1 MLLSLF
7 APIAT
12 HTFISCAANKLPN
25 DFGPSQSGGPLF
37 RPEDDIV
44 YVQEEGLGMRVS
56 SALGSSRGEA
66 ERLRAEQEMK
76 EDAERENN
84 LEDARENFRAP
95 VEQFSRTPS
104 ERARRLAENLSMDS
118 ARPISRKQTADSQP
132 LEQVS
137 EVGETLPQ
145 SPNSRQD
152 DDKASRIEFVPTSQS
167 KGHGMVSKEESPQVD
182 QRAQPSG
189 ESKTDNQDTPTSG
202 LVQAKKPGDVPAPTT
217 SAKRSVRVSA
227 PTTAGTQKTAPA
239 SSSTASGPGSR
250 SSVPAKS
257 DRSATKTNQIRPALQ
272 RPVTKE
278 SSLDRVAKE
287 PSRLSTARS
296 NISTTSSTAVRPN
309 HAPAS
314 RGVQASRRIATA
326 PSGNTPRN
334 DRPSTMATHKGEV
347 AAERSKPEV
356 GDKTARPGTSAVEV
370 NNMKILEHALGVN
383 PKLKSSPLARTARFG
398 PASKTKV
405 RATSPRPQERAATA
419 ASVAVSKD
427 LEAPDPMKKRPPWNP
442 STLDTLYSPRKPDTS
457 PPRSRDASP
466 HKVEREE
473 SRGRDLGQAPAAPA
487 SSTRAER
494 SRPSAALAKNHTA
507 RSPPLGRAD
516 AAGGKLAGSKASGR
530 TLPVSSA
537 STAAG
542 PMKSDGEGSTA
553 PKTGVNEE
561 STSSMV
567 DSFDMSAPPGVWRGD
582 GKVEGEGVQSE
593 GDSEKQVDQPLI
605 PPEFQNLERP
615 LTRRDERPNTRRDD
629 RPGTRSGM
637 EDRPAT
643 RGLEDRPTTRGH
655 DGRRATRYVAI
666 QFFDLTHT
674 TPATPTSPCE
684 RLNSHTLCY
693 CRSKFPLDVSMNVL
707 MMQAGPRHRRWA
719 ACG

>member
-1 MLLSLF
+1 M
-7 APIAT
+7 
-12 HTFISCAANKLPN
+12 
-25 DFGPSQSGGPLF
+25 
-37 RPEDDIV
+37 

-76 EDAERENN
+76 EDVERENN
-84 LEDARENFRAP
+84 LEDARENLRTP
-95 VEQFSRTPS
+95 GEQFSRTPS

-118 ARPISRKQTADSQP
+118 ARPISWKQTADSQP

-145 SPNSRQD
+145 SPVLRQEE
-152 DDKASRIEFVPTSQS
+152 DKASRIEFVPTSQS
-167 KGHGMVSKEESPQVD
+167 KSKEENPEVE
-182 QRAQPSG
+182 QRAQSSV
-189 ESKTDNQDTPTSG
+189 ESKTETEDTPTSG
-202 LVQAKKPGDVPAPTT
+202 LVHAKKPGDVPAPTT

-227 PTTAGTQKTAPA
+227 PKTAGAQKTAPA

-250 SSVPAKS
+250 SSVSVKS
-257 DRSATKTNQIRPALQ
+257 DRSATKTNQTRPAPQ
-272 RPVTKE
+272 RPATKE
-278 SSLDRVAKE
+278 SLLDRVAKE

-296 NISTTSSTAVRPN
+296 NISTTSSTVRPN

-314 RGVQASRRIATA
+314 RSLQPPRRIATA

-334 DRPSTMATHKGEV
+334 DRPSTMATHKGEIV
-347 AAERSKPEV
+347 AERSKPEV

-383 PKLKSSPLARTARFG
+383 PKLKNSPLARTARFG

-419 ASVAVSKD
+419 VSVAVSKD
-427 LEAPDPMKKRPPWNP
+427 LEAPDLMKKRPPWNP

-466 HKVEREE
+466 HKAEREE

-487 SSTRAER
+487 SFARAER
-494 SRPSAALAKNHTA
+494 SRPSAALAMNHTA
-507 RSPPLGRAD
+507 RSPPRGRAD
-516 AAGGKLAGSKASGR
+516 TAGGKPAGSKASGR

-537 STAAG
+537 TTAEG

-553 PKTGVNEE
+553 SKTGVNEE

-567 DSFDMSAPPGVWRGD
+567 DNFDMNAPPGGWRGD
-582 GKVEGEGVQSE
+582 GKVEGEGIQSE
-593 GDSEKQVDQPLI
+593 GEGGKQVDQPLI

-655 DGRRATRYVAI
+655 DGRRASRSVAI
-666 QFFDLTHT
+666 QFFDLT
-674 TPATPTSPCE
+674 PS
-684 RLNSHTLCY
+684 LNPQH
-693 CRSKFPLDVSMNVL
+693 
-707 MMQAGPRHRRWA
+707 PRA
-719 ACG
+719 PVKD